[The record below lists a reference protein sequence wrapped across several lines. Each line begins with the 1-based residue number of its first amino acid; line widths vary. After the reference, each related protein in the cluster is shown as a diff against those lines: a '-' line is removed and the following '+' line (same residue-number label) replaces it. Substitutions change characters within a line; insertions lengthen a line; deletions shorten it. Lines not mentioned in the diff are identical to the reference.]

1 MRWCF
6 APLVAITCVTAWGIQ
21 PTLEPV
27 ELDPFIQR
35 AVQAHRKSVELAEK
49 NADRELRDAFRKRK
63 AAYDRR
69 ARELTQAGNLDQAV
83 VIRRRMEDLASP
95 INEPSKPFNGEFFA
109 LNGHRY
115 AIFEEP
121 LTWHFAKSLCEE
133 RGGHLAIINSDEELA
148 FIDQICGGNACWLG
162 ASDEAKEGKWQWI
175 DGSELKL
182 KGRLIDNEMDAEH
195 WLSRDSKL
203 KMYNDLPSARK
214 PCVCEWDY

>member
-21 PTLEPV
+21 PALETV
-27 ELDPFIQR
+27 ENDPFIQR
-35 AVQAHRKSVELAEK
+35 AVQTHKNSVELAER

-69 ARELTQAGNLDQAV
+69 AKELTQAGNLDQAEA
-83 VIRRRMEDLASP
+83 IRRRMEDLVSP
-95 INEPSKPFNGEFFA
+95 INEPSKPFNGKIFA

-133 RGGHLAIINSDEELA
+133 RGGHIAIINSDEERA
-148 FIDQICGGNACWLG
+148 FIDTICDGNECWLG
-162 ASDEAKEGKWQWI
+162 ASDEAEEGKWQWI
-175 DGSELKL
+175 DGSEHKL
-182 KGRLIDNEMDAEH
+182 KGQFIDNNQGAEH
-195 WLSRDSKL
+195 WLARDSKR
-203 KMYNDLPSARK
+203 KVYNDLAGARR
-214 PCVCEWDY
+214 PCVCEWDR